1 MANQDERL
9 VTFYIEHYRQMNDAL
24 RYTERNT
31 QVVAGWYLTLTAG
44 ILGFIFS
51 TDTTNS
57 PTWWLYLFL
66 FVVGILVAW
75 YVSRARYWHCEHTE
89 VAKAIHRM
97 FFNKDLELLKAAK
110 QVVNS
115 NKEMKWSFFNW
126 RGAEFSIYVLVL
138 LVTMLNGVVFLKSW
152 SVTGKWWILLIL
164 CAIVLGVGVWRY
176 RGYLEMKEKDFPINS
191 PFIIHNED
199 AISAVK
205 TGEQKEGHSDERVK

>member
-110 QVVNS
+110 QVVN
-115 NKEMKWSFFNW
+115 KIG
-126 RGAEFSIYVLVL
+126 RAHV
-138 LVTMLNGVVFLKSW
+138 
-152 SVTGKWWILLIL
+152 
-164 CAIVLGVGVWRY
+164 
-176 RGYLEMKEKDFPINS
+176 
-191 PFIIHNED
+191 
-199 AISAVK
+199 
-205 TGEQKEGHSDERVK
+205 